1 MSSSRVRKEK
11 RMSLRVRS
19 RRTLA
24 VALAAALVAAAAAYA
39 ASTGSA
45 RTATDTLVVD
55 RSFEIR
61 TADPQR
67 AFEPTASIVNRG
79 IYDTLLTFRGSDV
92 SRPRLLVARGYR
104 ASRDAKTYTFDLRRD
119 IRFANGTRM
128 TAADVVFSFRRLVN
142 LKGNPSFLLS
152 GVTVS
157 APSRYRV
164 VLRSRTPNTAIP
176 AIVANTS
183 LGIVNSKLARQ
194 HGATAAANADKT
206 DKAERWFNSPAS
218 RGAGSGPY
226 LLRQYSTT
234 SQIILEQNPRYWGRK
249 PAFERVVVRNMVAA
263 TQFINI
269 QRGTREVAID
279 LSAQQA
285 QSLRN
290 NRRVR
295 VQTMPSTWVFWLFAN
310 NNPSVS
316 AATANKRFQNAVRA
330 AIDYQSFVRLAGG
343 GAIQARGIIPSMFL
357 GALPASAAPKRN
369 LARARSEL
377 AASGV
382 GGQTFTLEYPSDLT
396 INGVSFGTLAQ
407 RVQAN
412 LQDAGIRVELAGAP
426 TGTWLDKY
434 RGGTMAFGLSLWGP
448 DYPDPADYLA
458 FMPGELVGTRV
469 GWPKGAHPSVER
481 LAARAKVTTG
491 DAARATL
498 YRQIQRQLNQSGPY
512 FPLIQPTQVFAATT
526 DLRGAV
532 FNPLYQIDVR
542 LPQPA

>member
-1 MSSSRVRKEK
+1 V
-11 RMSLRVRS
+11 
-19 RRTLA
+19 LA
-24 VALAAALVAAAAAYA
+24 TGGAAYG
-39 ASTGSA
+39 ASAGFAGS
-45 RTATDTLVVD
+45 ATDTLVVD

-67 AFEPTASIVNRG
+67 AFEPTAAIANRAV
-79 IYDTLLTFRGSDV
+79 YDTLLAFRGSDL
-92 SRPRLLVARGYR
+92 SRPRLLLARGYR
-104 ASRDAKTYTFDLRRD
+104 ASNGARTYTFDLRRD
-119 IRFANGTRM
+119 IHFANGDPL
-128 TAADVVFSFRRLVN
+128 TAADVVFSFRRLIN
-142 LKGNPSFLLS
+142 LKGNPSFLLA

-157 APSRYRV
+157 ARGRYTV
-164 VLRSRTPNTAIP
+164 ILRSKTPNTALP
-176 AIVANTS
+176 SIVANTS
-183 LGIVNSKLARQ
+183 LGVVNSKLAKRN
-194 HGATAAANADKT
+194 GATDAANADKA
-206 DKAERWFNSPAS
+206 DRAERWFNSAAS

-234 SQIILEQNPRYWGRK
+234 GQIVLEQNPRFWGRK
-249 PAFERVVVRNMVAA
+249 PAFERVVIRNMVAA
-263 TQFINI
+263 TQFINV
-269 QRGTREVAID
+269 QRGRHEVAID

-285 QSLRN
+285 QSLRG

-295 VQTMPSTWVFWLFAN
+295 VATTPSTWVFWLFAN

-316 AATANKRFQNAVRA
+316 AATSNKRFQNAVRSA
-330 AIDYQSFVRLAGG
+330 LDYPSFVRLAGA

-357 GALPASAAPKRN
+357 GRLPQSAAPRRN

-396 INGVSFGTLAQ
+396 INGVAFATLAQ

-412 LQDAGIRVELAGAP
+412 LQEVGIRVELAGAP

-458 FMPGELVGTRV
+458 FMPGELVGLRV
-469 GWPKGAHPSVER
+469 GWPKGADPTLER
-481 LAARAKVTTG
+481 LAARARVTTR
-491 DAARATL
+491 DPARAPI
-498 YRQIQRQLNQSGPY
+498 YRQIQQRLNASGPY
-512 FPLIQPTQVFAATT
+512 FPLIQPTQVFAATS

-532 FNPLYQIDVR
+532 FNALYQIDVR
-542 LPQPA
+542 APQPG